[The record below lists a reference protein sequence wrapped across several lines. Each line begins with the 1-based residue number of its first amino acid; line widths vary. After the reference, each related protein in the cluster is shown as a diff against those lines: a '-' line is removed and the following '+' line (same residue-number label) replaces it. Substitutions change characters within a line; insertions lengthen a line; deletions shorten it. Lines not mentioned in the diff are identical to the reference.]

1 MEPLFNQML
10 PLLHTLWW
18 PFCRILA
25 MFSAAPLIGETTL
38 PMPVR
43 ILLSLVLA
51 VVMLPLVPGGAQID
65 PFSLN
70 GVATTV
76 QEVLIGFVMGLAFH
90 LAMAVI
96 MVLGFLVSSQIG
108 LSMALMN
115 DPLNGASSDVVSS
128 LLATMCALVFFAVDG
143 HLLLAGVIGASFG
156 AWPVGGGIPLS
167 TLQAIALNVAWVF
180 SAALLLAVPMVFAT
194 MVVQIGFGFL
204 NRVAPSLN
212 LFSLGFSLV
221 TVFGLFMLGHVARVV
236 PQQYLRM
243 CGQVLDMLQQQMR
256 AVPHG

>member
-1 MEPLFNQML
+1 MEPVFNQLL
-10 PLLHTLWW
+10 PQLYALWW

-25 MFSAAPLIGETTL
+25 MFSAAPLIGEATL

-51 VVMLPLVPGGAQID
+51 IVMLPLTQGGADID
-65 PFSLN
+65 PFSLS
-70 GVATTV
+70 GIVATV
-76 QEVLIGFVMGLAFH
+76 EQALIGFVLGLAFH
-90 LAMAVI
+90 LAMAVV

-108 LSMALMN
+108 LSMAVMN

-128 LLATMCALVFFAVDG
+128 LLATLCALVFFAMDG
-143 HLLLAGVIGASFG
+143 HLLLAGLVGASFR
-156 AWPVGGGIPLS
+156 AWPVGGGVLPA
-167 TLQAIALNVAWVF
+167 TLQAVALNVAWVF

-212 LFSLGFSLV
+212 LFSLGFALV
-221 TVFGLFMLGHVARVV
+221 TVFGLFMLAHIARFV
-236 PQQYLRM
+236 PQHYLRM
-243 CGQVLDMLQQQMR
+243 CTQVLDMLQQQMR
-256 AVPHG
+256 GLPHG